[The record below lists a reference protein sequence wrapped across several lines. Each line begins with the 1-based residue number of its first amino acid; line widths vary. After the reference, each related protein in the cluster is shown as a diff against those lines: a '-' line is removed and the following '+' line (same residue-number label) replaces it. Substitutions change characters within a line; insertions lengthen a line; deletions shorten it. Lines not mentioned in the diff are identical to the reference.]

1 MPRGASFLRNRITM
15 YLKIFRKYFFVVVLI
30 IALSGSV
37 IPMYAGGSYLVRRID
52 DGVTLKWQEINP
64 TSMFFD
70 YHKKEVAIVQT
81 SCRMVYDNRNL
92 YLQVICQEPNP
103 ASIKTACK
111 VHDGSVWKDDCVE
124 IFLDPS
130 RSHKKYFQF
139 VSNALGVMA
148 EGYRAGAGKKFVKE
162 WDGAWKVTASVLK
175 DSWVCEVEIPFDSL
189 NVSTPKAGEIWGS
202 NICRERHSGNVFE
215 LSSWSLAKNF
225 HNPRKFGRLVFE
237 TFDPELKR
245 QLERYE
251 PDIVQ
256 YRQYAGQALLL
267 LQGADEND
275 YHQKF
280 EQMEN
285 EWARGKKQYD
295 AVDITLEQFIVLMAA
310 FPRLS
315 KEYKDL
321 AIELQLEGLF

>member
-1 MPRGASFLRNRITM
+1 MH
-15 YLKIFRKYFFVVVLI
+15 LKKFRKYFFVVVLI

-37 IPMYAGGSYLVRRID
+37 IPTYAGGNYLVHRID
-52 DGVTLKWQEINP
+52 DVATLKWQEINP

-70 YHKKEVAIVQT
+70 YHKKEVATVQT
-81 SCRMVYDNRNL
+81 SCRVVYDNRNL

-103 ASIKTACK
+103 ASIKAACK
-111 VHDGSVWKDDCVE
+111 VHDGSVWKDDCIE
-124 IFLDPS
+124 IFLDPG

-148 EGYRAGAGKKFVKE
+148 EGYRAEVNKRFVKE
-162 WDGAWKVTASVLK
+162 WDGAWKVTVNVLK

-189 NVSTPKAGEIWGS
+189 NVSTPKAGEIWGF

-237 TFDPELKR
+237 TFGPELKR
-245 QLERYE
+245 QLGRYQ
-251 PDIVQ
+251 PDIVK
-256 YRQYAGQALLL
+256 YRLRARQALQI
-267 LQGADEND
+267 LQGEDEND
-275 YHQKF
+275 YHQQF
-280 EQMEN
+280 DLMEN
-285 EWARGKKQYD
+285 EWIMVKKQCE
-295 AVDITLEQFIVLMAA
+295 AVDVTLEQFIVLMEA